1 MLSGGTFR
9 DFEGPR
15 GSTSVDPIVELVG
28 RCIVLSSRLVISP
41 AGLIFSDGNT
51 GDASEFS

>member
-1 MLSGGTFR
+1 VLSGGTFR